1 MSQRFVLILSVRIVF
16 FLSYPTLGLNFYHT
30 DGTTNFIHGFPY
42 SCVSIGLIYKRRP
55 VLGVIFNPLLDQL
68 VGFFETSSGF

>member
-1 MSQRFVLILSVRIVF
+1 MSLRFVLILSVRIVF
-16 FLSYPTLGLNFYHT
+16 SVIFYTGVNSYYT

-42 SCVSIGLIYKRRP
+42 SCVSIGLIYQRRP

-68 VGFFETSSGF
+68 VGFFKTSSGF